1 MKKINVAIDGLAGS
15 GKSTV
20 AKIVAKKLGYS
31 YIDTGSMYRC
41 VAYLMVKNNISPSE
55 IEKIENIL
63 ENNYNYQYLNPTVI
77 LNGEDV
83 TLKIRTSE
91 VNEML
96 TKIVAIPQVRSK
108 LISIQKEM
116 GKKRGVIMDGRD
128 IASVVLQ
135 DAELKIY
142 QVASVETRAQRRH
155 KENLEKG
162 IPSNIDEVR
171 SNLEKRDYVDI
182 HISKALVKVNDAIE
196 LDTTHMTIDEVCEYI
211 LKLVEKKVKE

>member
-1 MKKINVAIDGLAGS
+1 MKKINIAIDGLAGS

-20 AKIVAKKLGYS
+20 AKILAKKLGYT

-41 VAYLMVKNNISPSE
+41 VAYLMVKENISPLD
-55 IEKIENIL
+55 IAKIENL
-63 ENNYNYQYLNPTVI
+63 LVNNYDYKYLNPRVI

-83 TLKIRTSE
+83 TLQIRTSE

-96 TKIVAIPQVRSK
+96 TKIVAIPQVRSH
-108 LISIQKEM
+108 LISIQKAM
-116 GKKRGVIMDGRD
+116 GEKRGVIMDGRD

-162 IPSNIDEVR
+162 IPSDLEEVKK
-171 SNLEKRDYVDI
+171 NLEKRDYVDI
-182 HISKALVKVNDAIE
+182 NVSKALVKVDEAVE
-196 LDTTHMTIDEVCEYI
+196 LDTTNMTIDEVCEYI
-211 LKLVEKKVKE
+211 LRLVETKVNV

>member
-1 MKKINVAIDGLAGS
+1 MKKINIAIDGLAGS

-20 AKIVAKKLGYS
+20 AKIVAKKLGYT

-41 VAYLMVKNNISPSE
+41 VAYLMVKHDISPSD

-63 ENNYNYQYLNPTVI
+63 ENNFNYQYLNPTVI

-83 TLKIRTSE
+83 TLQIRSPE

-96 TKIVAIPQVRSK
+96 TKIVAIPQVRGH
-108 LISIQKEM
+108 LIEIQKEM

-162 IPSNIDEVR
+162 IPSDLEEVR
-171 SNLEKRDYVDI
+171 KNLEKRDYVDI
-182 HISKALVKVNDAIE
+182 NVSKALVKVDDAIE
-196 LDTTHMTIDEVCEYI
+196 LDTTDMTIEEVCQCI
-211 LKLVEKKVKE
+211 LDLVEKKVKE

>member
-1 MKKINVAIDGLAGS
+1 MKKINIAIDGLAGS
-15 GKSTV
+15 GKSTI
-20 AKIVAKKLGYS
+20 AKILANKLGYT

-41 VAYLMVKNNISPSE
+41 VAYLMVENDVQPTD
-55 IEKIENIL
+55 IEKIENLL
-63 ENNYNYQYLNPTVI
+63 ETSYNYQYLNPVVI

-83 TLKIRTSE
+83 TLKIRSKE
-91 VNEML
+91 VNDML
-96 TKIVAIPQVRSK
+96 PKIVAIPQVRAK
-108 LISIQKEM
+108 LISIQKAI

-142 QVASVETRAQRRH
+142 QVADVEVRAQRRY

-162 IPSNIDEVR
+162 IDCDYNEVKK
-171 SNLEKRDYVDI
+171 NLETRDYVDI
-182 HISKALVKVNDAIE
+182 NVSKALVKVDDAIE
-196 LDTTHMTIDEVCEYI
+196 LDTTNMSIEEVCEYI